1 MLNVNYI
8 SQKKPL
14 SNLEIDY
21 NLLILIQGMYLQK
34 NPTGNIFD
42 GKALDAFSQRWG
54 QKCSAS
60 LLFSIAQEF
69 LAGAINQENE
79 TKGIHTRKKDR
90 KLSLF
95 AGNMLIYIENPI
107 EAMHSKAITTDK

>member
-1 MLNVNYI
+1 MLYVNYI

-42 GKALDAFSQRWG
+42 SKALDAFSQRWG

-60 LLFSIAQEF
+60 LLFSIVLEVLNCAIRQEKKSM
-69 LAGAINQENE
+69 
-79 TKGIHTRKKDR
+79 TKD
-90 KLSLF
+90 
-95 AGNMLIYIENPI
+95 
-107 EAMHSKAITTDK
+107 

>member
-60 LLFSIAQEF
+60 LLFSIVLEVLNCAIRQEKKSM
-69 LAGAINQENE
+69 
-79 TKGIHTRKKDR
+79 TKD
-90 KLSLF
+90 
-95 AGNMLIYIENPI
+95 
-107 EAMHSKAITTDK
+107 